1 MSEMRKSGQRPTF
14 KRASTT
20 DKDVHVTKSF
30 HRFMLLGGLALCLV
44 AFAAGAVVAGAAN
57 AALSVPTLAHPVTKV
72 AQPVTTILTGRVS
85 LPSGPPSLPSPSR
98 LLGAASPTA
107 PARAL
112 ISLKHRN
119 EAALRR
125 FIATV
130 SDPNSAGYAHYLT
143 PAQFDARYA
152 PSTSTV
158 GAIESFARGYGLSV
172 QSVPSNRAYVYV
184 TGSVA
189 QMERAFATSIASYL
203 LGTQKVQAPTKRPS
217 LPRAIAA
224 DVTAIEGL
232 DTADVA
238 RPQMVLNT
246 PPAPAYVNAPPF
258 SGYWGQSLA
267 TQAPGAYGQTHLPNV
282 VQGYTPQ
289 QLQGA
294 YGTAAAIKR
303 GLNGAG
309 QKVAV
314 IDAYSSPTITQDAD
328 TWSAAHG
335 LPKPSLVINDNA
347 LERDQPEGP
356 TIPTD
361 VPVVGGLNLQDP
373 QGWFGEETLDVE
385 AVHAMAPG
393 ATIVF
398 QGALSPENIDLHMAQ
413 NKVVS
418 KNEAQI
424 VSNSY
429 GGTSD
434 STDTTSDGYW
444 EQAAAQGIG
453 VYFSSGD
460 DGDQTAGGTDPASRS
475 VDGGANSP
483 YVTAVGGTTLAVG
496 RSNNYAFETYWGTD
510 TATLTHGTWGAST
523 FQSGGGGGTSQ
534 VYAEPSWQA
543 PVAAGKYTDYWKGN
557 ANAQSGAIIPGRV
570 VPDVAMLGDPNS
582 GFLMGQT
589 EDFSAYANPGGYGL
603 PGDTDQFGQYRIGG
617 TSLSSPLFAGM
628 MALAD
633 QAAGRHHGFAN
644 PALYKLYR
652 SMAFHDIGAPKSKVA
667 VVRTNYL
674 NSTNAAGGSET
685 DLRTTGDTGTL
696 TSAAGYDDSTGLGS
710 PNGPAFLAGLAPHSK
725 LIAASSRR

>member
-1 MSEMRKSGQRPTF
+1 VPNSL
-14 KRASTT
+14 
-20 DKDVHVTKSF
+20 
-30 HRFMLLGGLALCLV
+30 HRLAWLTGLFMCLIAL
-44 AFAAGAVVAGAAN
+44 GAA
-57 AALSVPTLAHPVTKV
+57 AALAGSASAEIGLPALPNPVSKIP
-72 AQPVTTILTGRVS
+72 QPVTRVLTGRIS
-85 LPSGPPSLPSPSR
+85 LPSTLPSLPSAAK
-98 LLGAASPTA
+98 LLGATPTSA

-112 ISLKHRN
+112 ISLAHRN
-119 EAALRR
+119 EPQLKG
-125 FIATV
+125 FIARV
-130 SDPNSAGYAHYLT
+130 SDPGSASYGHYLT
-143 PAQFDARYA
+143 PAQFNARYA
-152 PSTSTV
+152 PRTATV
-158 GAIESFARGYGLSV
+158 QAIEGFARGYGLQV
-172 QSVPSNRAYVYV
+172 QAVPSNRAYVYV

-189 QMERAFATSIASYL
+189 HMQRAFATTIKSYL
-203 LGTQKVQAPTKRPS
+203 LSGQKVQAPTKAVSIPARLAS
-217 LPRAIAA
+217 V
-224 DVTAIEGL
+224 VTGVEGL

-238 RPQMVLNT
+238 HPQSGLQT
-246 PPAPAYVNAPPF
+246 PPTPAYVNAPPF
-258 SGYWGQSLA
+258 SSYWGQSLA
-267 TQAPGAYGQTHLPNV
+267 TQAPGAFGQSHLPNV

-303 GLNGAG
+303 GLTGSG

-314 IDAYSSPTITQDAD
+314 IDAYSSPTLTADAG

-335 LPKPSLVINDNA
+335 LAKPKLVINDNA
-347 LERDQPEGP
+347 AERDQPEGP

-361 VPVVGGLNLQDP
+361 VPIVGGLNLQDP

-393 ATIVF
+393 ATIVV
-398 QGALSPENIDLHMAQ
+398 QAALSPENIDLHMAQ
-413 NKVVS
+413 NRVVS
-418 KNEAQI
+418 GNEAQI

-429 GGTSD
+429 GGASD

-475 VDGGANSP
+475 VDAGANSP

-496 RSNNYAFETYWGTD
+496 RSNNYLFETYWGTD
-510 TATLTHGTWGAST
+510 TATLTNGAWGASS

-534 VYAEPSWQA
+534 VYAEPAYQSA
-543 PVAAGKYTDYWKGN
+543 VVPGHYADYWQGN
-557 ANAQSGAIIPGRV
+557 ANAQSGSTIPGRV

-589 EDFSAYANPGGYGL
+589 QDFSAYANPGGYDL
-603 PGDTDQFGQYRIGG
+603 PTDTTKFGQYRIGG
-617 TSLSSPLFAGM
+617 TSLSSPLLAGM

-652 SMAFHDIGAPKSKVA
+652 SKAYHDIVAPKNEVG

-674 NSTNAAGGSET
+674 NNTNASGGLET
-685 DLRTTGDTGTL
+685 VRRSTGDTGTL

-710 PNGPAFLAGLAPHSK
+710 PNGLSFLQGLAPHSR
-725 LIAASSRR
+725 LVGTARARRH